1 MNILSCIQFFVK
13 SSQLEVDLIM
23 AEGVEETTENE
34 HPNES
39 TGVMYKFIANLR
51 FDKKKL
57 IQNGLF
63 YNLGTQNNTQQYQHP
78 YTSCIIDAHSSTL
91 NGSCQ
96 ISSFIGLSYKVT
108 YCITKSNEQSQV
120 VIDLKDKHVVPTHYA
135 LRNYSNGDGYWITGW
150 NLEGK
155 NDSDCKAWRV
165 IDAQKR
171 SDDLK
176 GKGKIA
182 VFTIKNMKQ
191 VRYFNQLRIRIT
203 DTMNDQSSWQLAL
216 SGFEVYGC
224 LYDAYPIPNG
234 FGCVY
239 TCKYD
244 KKATQKENDENGLF
258 YVLGTNF
265 KKRKIYK
272 SV

>member
-1 MNILSCIQFFVK
+1 M
-13 SSQLEVDLIM
+13 
-23 AEGVEETTENE
+23 
-34 HPNES
+34 
-39 TGVMYKFIANLR
+39 
-51 FDKKKL
+51 
-57 IQNGLF
+57 
-63 YNLGTQNNTQQYQHP
+63 
-78 YTSCIIDAHSSTL
+78 
-91 NGSCQ
+91 
-96 ISSFIGLSYKVT
+96 
-108 YCITKSNEQSQV
+108 
-120 VIDLKDKHVVPTHYA
+120 
-135 LRNYSNGDGYWITGW
+135 RNYSNGDGYWITGW

-155 NDSDCKAWRV
+155 NDSDCKEWRV

-182 VFTIKNMKQ
+182 VFAIKHMKKDQ
-191 VRYFNQLRIRIT
+191 YFNQLRIRIT

-234 FGCVY
+234 FDCVY

-265 KKRKIYK
+265 TKETYTNPYKKCVIDAK
-272 SV
+272 SSKLKSSCQISSYIGMQHDVAYCITVRNKQSFVEIDLKDEYLIATDYTLRNYINGDYYWITGWNLEGSNDGKQWNVIDEKRRNNELRGKGKVCHFQIKQKPLCFRIFRT